1 METMQLLLN
10 GFAIALQPTYLLFAF
25 LGCLIGTVV
34 GVLPGVGPLTGTAVL
49 IPITF
54 VLDATGSIIMLSAIY
69 YGAMY
74 GGTITSVLINT
85 PGEAASAVTCIEG
98 YPMAKQG
105 RGGAALASAA
115 IGSFIGGTVAV
126 FALVLVALPL
136 TSVALKFGPPEFF
149 CLMLVGLTLVTG
161 LAGKSICLA
170 MISAVFGLL
179 LGLVGMDP
187 VFGAPRFTFDHPE
200 LLDGVGL
207 VPVAMGLFG
216 IGEVLLSLEKPSQQ
230 VIRTKMSSLLLTR
243 QDLKTIAGP
252 IARGTGIG
260 LGLGF
265 IPGVGALVP
274 TFMSYV
280 IEKRVS
286 KTPEKFGTGMIEGV
300 AGPETAN
307 NAYAN
312 AALIPLFTLGIPG
325 SAVVAVLMGAFM
337 MQGLFPGPFLFVEHP
352 QFVWAVIASL
362 YVGNVIL
369 LILNLPLIPLWVT
382 LLRVPYSVLG
392 PLILGFCVLGCYSIS
407 SSLFDVG
414 LMLIFGLV
422 GYFMKKMDIPMAPA
436 LLTLILGPLMEKGLR
451 RSLELSDGDF
461 SIFLTRPISAVLLAF
476 AVVIIAS
483 TAFKFFS
490 KVRGGDSVV

>member
-1 METMQLLLN
+1 METMQLLMN

-25 LGCLIGTVV
+25 IGCVIGTVV
-34 GVLPGVGPLTGTAVL
+34 GVLPGIGPLTGTAIL

-136 TSVALKFGPPEFF
+136 TSVALKVGPPEFF

-161 LAGKSICLA
+161 LAGKSISLA

-187 VFGAPRFTFDHPE
+187 VFGAPRFTFGYPE

-216 IGEVLLSLEKPSQQ
+216 VGEVLLSLERPSQQ
-230 VIRTKMSSLLLTR
+230 VIRTKMSSLVLTR

-274 TFMSYV
+274 TFISYV
-280 IEKRVS
+280 LEKKIS

-300 AGPETAN
+300 D
-307 NAYAN
+307 
-312 AALIPLFTLGIPG
+312 
-325 SAVVAVLMGAFM
+325 
-337 MQGLFPGPFLFVEHP
+337 
-352 QFVWAVIASL
+352 
-362 YVGNVIL
+362 
-369 LILNLPLIPLWVT
+369 
-382 LLRVPYSVLG
+382 R
-392 PLILGFCVLGCYSIS
+392 
-407 SSLFDVG
+407 
-414 LMLIFGLV
+414 
-422 GYFMKKMDIPMAPA
+422 K
-436 LLTLILGPLMEKGLR
+436 
-451 RSLELSDGDF
+451 
-461 SIFLTRPISAVLLAF
+461 
-476 AVVIIAS
+476 
-483 TAFKFFS
+483 
-490 KVRGGDSVV
+490 SVV

>member
-1 METMQLLLN
+1 MESFQLLMN
-10 GFAIALQPTYLLFAF
+10 GFAIALQPTYLFFAF
-25 LGCLIGTVV
+25 MGCLIGTVV

-161 LAGKSICLA
+161 LAGKSISLA

-187 VFGAPRFTFDHPE
+187 VFGAPRFTFGYPE

-216 IGEVLLSLEKPSQQ
+216 VGEVLLSLEKIQPGGDTHQNEFVSFVAAGSQDYR
-230 VIRTKMSSLLLTR
+230 RTDRSRHGYRAWPRLHTR
-243 QDLKTIAGP
+243 RRCSRAHIHVL
-252 IARGTGIG
+252 RGR
-260 LGLGF
+260 
-265 IPGVGALVP
+265 
-274 TFMSYV
+274 
-280 IEKRVS
+280 E
-286 KTPEKFGTGMIEGV
+286 EGV
-300 AGPETAN
+300 
-307 NAYAN
+307 
-312 AALIPLFTLGIPG
+312 
-325 SAVVAVLMGAFM
+325 
-337 MQGLFPGPFLFVEHP
+337 
-352 QFVWAVIASL
+352 
-362 YVGNVIL
+362 
-369 LILNLPLIPLWVT
+369 
-382 LLRVPYSVLG
+382 
-392 PLILGFCVLGCYSIS
+392 
-407 SSLFDVG
+407 
-414 LMLIFGLV
+414 
-422 GYFMKKMDIPMAPA
+422 
-436 LLTLILGPLMEKGLR
+436 
-451 RSLELSDGDF
+451 
-461 SIFLTRPISAVLLAF
+461 
-476 AVVIIAS
+476 
-483 TAFKFFS
+483 
-490 KVRGGDSVV
+490 

>member
-1 METMQLLLN
+1 MN
-10 GFAIALQPTYLLFAF
+10 GFAVALQPTYLLFAF
-25 LGCLIGTVV
+25 IGCLIGTVV
-34 GVLPGVGPLTGTAVL
+34 GVLPGIGPLTGTAIL

-161 LAGKSICLA
+161 LAGKSIGLA
-170 MISAVFGLL
+170 MISAVLGLL

-216 IGEVLLSLEKPSQQ
+216 VGEVLLSLERPSPPLLG
-230 VIRTKMSSLLLTR
+230 TKMSSLLLTKK
-243 QDLKTIAGP
+243 DLKTIAGP
-252 IARGTGIG
+252 IARGTTIG

-280 IEKRVS
+280 VEK
-286 KTPEKFGTGMIEGV
+286 
-300 AGPETAN
+300 
-307 NAYAN
+307 
-312 AALIPLFTLGIPG
+312 
-325 SAVVAVLMGAFM
+325 
-337 MQGLFPGPFLFVEHP
+337 
-352 QFVWAVIASL
+352 
-362 YVGNVIL
+362 
-369 LILNLPLIPLWVT
+369 
-382 LLRVPYSVLG
+382 
-392 PLILGFCVLGCYSIS
+392 
-407 SSLFDVG
+407 
-414 LMLIFGLV
+414 
-422 GYFMKKMDIPMAPA
+422 
-436 LLTLILGPLMEKGLR
+436 
-451 RSLELSDGDF
+451 
-461 SIFLTRPISAVLLAF
+461 
-476 AVVIIAS
+476 
-483 TAFKFFS
+483 
-490 KVRGGDSVV
+490 KVRAFCSSVESLCASRLPGAGRL